1 MHSFLGLIQF
11 NKLFPINNQLGCMLC
26 LVAVMGFTPVY
37 GQQAPCSGPE
47 FRQFDFWVGEWDV
60 YHATADTIV
69 GTNHI
74 KNILNGCVIEENWT
88 GGNGNFQG
96 KSFNTYNAVDS
107 TWNQVWVD
115 TSGNTY
121 HFKGTYADQVMQLT
135 GETVSARTGGKVMF
149 DMSYTH
155 DPEKGT
161 VRQIWK
167 ASSNNGDSWNTIFDG
182 VYKKKMK

>member
-1 MHSFLGLIQF
+1 MNPFSGLIQPNHF
-11 NKLFPINNQLGCMLC
+11 FPLKQQLGYILC
-26 LVAVMGFTPVY
+26 FMAVVGFSPLY

-47 FRQFDFWVGEWDV
+47 FRQFDFWVGQWDV
-60 YHATADTIV
+60 YHATADTMV

-88 GGNGNFQG
+88 GGNGGFQG
-96 KSFNTYNAVDS
+96 KSFNTYNPVDS

-115 TSGNTY
+115 TGGSTY
-121 HFKGTYADQVMQLT
+121 HFKGQYADHVMRLK
-135 GETVSARTGGKVMF
+135 GETISRRTGGKVLF

-161 VRQIWK
+161 VRQVWQ
-167 ASSNNGDSWNTIFDG
+167 ASSDDGKSWNTIFAG
-182 VYKKKMK
+182 IYRKKE